1 LLKKILLEKAL
12 MSPDQKP
19 SRKRLMLVGIG
30 GLTLAALLVANGLA
44 ARTRHEKAVAAWTET
59 AAVPQVSVFQPQQNV
74 HGDSL
79 RLPAHLEAWSKAPI
93 HARVSGYLKDWKT
106 DIGTQVK
113 AGQILGEIDS
123 PDLDQQVAQTHARL
137 IQEQANARL
146 AETTATRWQNLLA
159 THSVSRQE
167 ADEKRS
173 NAAAARANAQAAAA
187 DYARLSALEDY
198 KTIRAPF
205 AGTITARNTDIGQL
219 IKADNDS
226 DPELFDIADTH
237 QLRLYVPVPQN
248 YASVIRPGMQA
259 QLIVPEHPG
268 QHFSARLI
276 GDSTA
281 VDRLSGTLLAQFVAD
296 NPDGALLPGDYAEA
310 TLQIPADT
318 HGVSIPASSLI
329 FRAQGTQVA
338 VLDPDNRVHL
348 RDIHIGLDLGA
359 RLVID
364 QGLKPA
370 DRVVDNPPDA
380 LREGDTVQLAD
391 AGGTHAPKA

>member
-1 LLKKILLEKAL
+1 

-59 AAVPQVSVFQPQQNV
+59 AAVPQVSVFQPQQNI

-219 IKADNDS
+219 IKADSDS

>member
-1 LLKKILLEKAL
+1 

-44 ARTRHEKAVAAWTET
+44 ARTRHEQAVAAWTET
-59 AAVPQVSVFQPQQNV
+59 AAMPLVSVFQPQQNV

-79 RLPAHLEAWSKAPI
+79 RLPARLEAWSKAPI

>member
-1 LLKKILLEKAL
+1 
-12 MSPDQKP
+12 MSTEQKP

-44 ARTRHEKAVAAWTET
+44 ARTRHENAVAAWTET
-59 AAVPQVSVFQPQQNV
+59 AAMPLVSVFQPQQNV

-113 AGQILGEIDS
+113 AGQVLADIDS

-173 NAAAARANAQAAAA
+173 NAAAAKANAQAAAA

-248 YASVIRPGMQA
+248 YASVIRPGMLA
-259 QLIVPEHPG
+259 QLVVPEHPG
-268 QHFSARLI
+268 QHFSARLV

-281 VDRLSGTLLAQFVAD
+281 VDRRSGTLLAQFIAD

-318 HGVSIPASSLI
+318 HGVSIPASALI

-338 VLDPDNRVHL
+338 VLDPANHVHL
-348 RDIHIGLDLGA
+348 RDIHIGLDLGE

-370 DRVVDNPPDA
+370 DRIVDNPPDA
-380 LREGDTVQLAD
+380 LREGDAVQLAD
-391 AGGTHAPKA
+391 AGGAHVPKA